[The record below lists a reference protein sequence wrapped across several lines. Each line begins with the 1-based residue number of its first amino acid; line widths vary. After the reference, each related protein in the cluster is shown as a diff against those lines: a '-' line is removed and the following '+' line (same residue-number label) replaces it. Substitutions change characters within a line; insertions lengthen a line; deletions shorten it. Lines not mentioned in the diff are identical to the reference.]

1 MAKYLVLNETRDVVT
16 QLIKGVHDIPANA
29 VPIDDQRWYEVT
41 QDIGCLWRLSEE
53 GELIKLPKPVTT
65 NEQLVGEF
73 EREWRNQVL
82 AATEWLVT
90 RHRDEQELDRET
102 TLTAEQYAQ
111 LLAYRQD
118 LRDWPQ
124 APEFPDGQQ
133 RPSPPTWLTEQTQ

>member
-1 MAKYLVLNETRDVVT
+1 MRKYLVVNDAREVVA
-16 QLIKGVHDIPANA
+16 QLIEGVHDIPESA
-29 VPIDDQRWYEVT
+29 VLIDGDRWYEVT
-41 QDIGCLWRLSEE
+41 QDIGCTWLLSED
-53 GELIKLPKPVTT
+53 GELSKRPKLAVAEDPIG
-65 NEQLVGEF
+65 L

-102 TLTAEQYAQ
+102 TITTEQYAQ

-124 APEFPDGQQ
+124 ASEFPDGQQ
-133 RPSPPTWLTEQTQ
+133 RPNPPAWFAEQTQ